1 MTSISKDV
9 QDLKQKLFY
18 IDRSVNPY
26 FNKQITMLVKTV
38 FELDNRIKDLEKKLN
53 TTTELN
59 NEQDNQNSE
68 IDNESD
74 YQNTNTTNVK
84 NNKTNRKK
92 NNEQKRTNDIRT
104 ITLDS

>member
-1 MTSISKDV
+1 MTSISKDI

-38 FELDNRIKDLEKKLN
+38 FELDNRIKNLEKKIN
-53 TTTELN
+53 TKSELN
-59 NEQDNQNSE
+59 NEQNNQNSK

-74 YQNTNTTNVK
+74 YQNTNVK
-84 NNKTNRKK
+84 DNKTNKK
-92 NNEQKRTNDIRT
+92 KINEQKRTNDIRT

>member
-1 MTSISKDV
+1 MTSISKDI

-38 FELDNRIKDLEKKLN
+38 YELDNRIKNLEKKLN
-53 TTTELN
+53 TTSELN
-59 NEQDNQNSE
+59 NEQDNKSTE
-68 IDNESD
+68 INNESES
-74 YQNTNTTNVK
+74 NNTTFK
-84 NNKTNRKK
+84 NNKKK